1 MKTKYIFL
9 VINHSFTCCF
19 LKVNH
24 GSQASSEEPPSTPRP
39 LSSLLLPLHF
49 IYKLSL
55 LSYKV
60 LFVIFMNLF
69 SLSSWSIFCQTYLG
83 IPGYLCVS
91 HFFTL
96 EVVGIFELLYR
107 FPLTS
112 RAFRKPLTCLQK
124 GREVYLCF
132 FFPATPNGKEVLSHL
147 EGRKW

>member
-1 MKTKYIFL
+1 MNTKYIFL
-9 VINHSFTCCF
+9 VINHNFTCCF

-24 GSQASSEEPPSTPRP
+24 GSQASSEEPPSSPHP

-69 SLSSWSIFCQTYLG
+69 SLSSWSIFCQTYFG

-91 HFFTL
+91 LLH
-96 EVVGIFELLYR
+96 VRSIGIFELLYR
-107 FPLTS
+107 SPLTS